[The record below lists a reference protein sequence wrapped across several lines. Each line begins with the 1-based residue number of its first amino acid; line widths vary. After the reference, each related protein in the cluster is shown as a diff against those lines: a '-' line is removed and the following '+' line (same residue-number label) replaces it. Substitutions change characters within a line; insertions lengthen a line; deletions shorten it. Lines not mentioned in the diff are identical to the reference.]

1 MSFLLD
7 TNILSEHLRRPA
19 GLVHRFVQHSGRL
32 YTSSISLG
40 ELYDWAY
47 SRKDP
52 APSLRAIQSLLTY
65 EVSLISFDND
75 CAEDFGRLRLDLR
88 RQGIGVDNMDLLI
101 AATAHVHDL
110 TLVTHNT
117 RHFQDIP
124 GLRLEDWLTP

>member
-1 MSFLLD
+1 VSFLLD

-32 YTSSISLG
+32 YTSSISLA
-40 ELYDWAY
+40 ELYEWAN

-52 APSLRAIQSLLTY
+52 APTLAAIQSLLTY
-65 EVSLISFDND
+65 EVSVILFDID
-75 CAEDFGRLRLDLR
+75 CAEDFGRLRVDLR
-88 RQGIGVDNMDLLI
+88 RQGICVDNMDLLI
-101 AATAHVHDL
+101 ATTARVYDL